1 MARRSKQRRQEEE
14 ELQLYDVLEP
24 YDDRA
29 YHYNGDPMIDDQD
42 AYYDPQGDYYDQP
55 DMDYEPQAYGQY
67 PEAGYADYLE
77 EPEAYDEP
85 DHHIGVAV
93 HVADVVSALAGVLVI
108 LILVAMLLTLVDW
121 LRTDIMHSFVLL
133 QSGIS

>member
-1 MARRSKQRRQEEE
+1 MARRSKQRRMEEE

-29 YHYNGDPMIDDQD
+29 YHTAGDPLPDEQD
-42 AYYDPQGDYYDQP
+42 AYYEPQGDYYDQQP
-55 DMDYEPQAYGQY
+55 DADYEMYGQY

-77 EPEAYDEP
+77 EPEAYDENEN
-85 DHHIGVAV
+85 HMGVAV
-93 HVADVVSALAGVLVI
+93 HVADVFSSLIGVLVI

-121 LRTDIMHSFVLL
+121 LRTDIMHSFLLL